1 MNMNLRMSGI
11 HFTHLYMFY

>member
-11 HFTHLYMFY
+11 NFTHLYMFY